1 VKTRLWNEQLNGVPP
16 KLLSAAQYEE
26 ARDVWR
32 RLLLEV
38 QQHPRFTQIGVFLL
52 DQSSLLHRYEGHV
65 IQHTRLMMEELPRVY
80 KQLLCDLLADAE
92 NRIERIMNIP
102 TTIPHATQW
111 LKDMIELMPTQAF
124 RKGFDAKR
132 ADLLRLK
139 QLLKDMGASFTSAEE
154 QEIVKRRYN
163 EWDSMYETL
172 TTCFVRIQ
180 ERDGEYR
187 RSVLELRANA
197 DEVTAAQLDQIKHDF
212 TQLPSH
218 LDELNLSK
226 NQSRDLAQTKKSLID
241 RLERLV
247 TVDEE
252 SEEMAGLYSAFEIE
266 HRLFTEQNMF
276 ESTEGLHSTPKWSNK
291 SPSEQLLQHVSI
303 VFDVRSWFGA
313 WIALENK
320 WLDTPLIST
329 HPSLVLSRLKQF
341 RRRLQFATTRLLPL
355 SATRSDED
363 RFVERDYG
371 LVQDLQARV
380 DQLSNNYVILHAA
393 TCGAF
398 SADKWLLCQGML
410 GMERVNYSS
419 ITLRM
424 VNATFVSAPRA
435 VEEFKELCGI
445 VVIES
450 KLRSAAERLQQRMKG
465 CRVVLWTTSTF
476 VLIENIQ
483 QAILELDDIE
493 VEAKLLGQALN
504 PEFEDALALHDEIH
518 ARLMLCSQ
526 LRNFQSM
533 WDELCRLSRVHDVEE
548 FFTGQVAWKGPV
560 QRQKKKVGREEST
573 WGDFIQVAED
583 WTERLRRLVCIGQ
596 SSLPLATTQPKSRA
610 DAQTPSPKVVCSLGD
625 AQEAFRGFD
634 FDLGIAKC
642 ELAHQ
647 LLDKYLD
654 GVREQCPRL
663 YLMSKQQL
671 IECMVHDDDITTIRR
686 ALSIC
691 FPNVTSFSITRGRKE
706 VDTEL
711 ELSRRTA
718 GESMDSVTIRGIA
731 GGMIAQEFSVPVVK
745 VGRLR
750 FWLARLEEEMGRLVT
765 DNAKHAV
772 TSAWRWAEG
781 ASDLIGASYHQD
793 QLLQSV
799 HLALSLRFTSM
810 VRTALWPSDK
820 VLAPFNDGD
829 LISSC
834 ARLSDLHMKLLHDVV
849 DYAFSAGDCGR
860 NDARLESMILQQHY
874 HAEVVQRISASIQ
887 EGRTTDAEFVWESQL
902 KVDFMIEDLT
912 AKTARR
918 VRVCDRQSWTDWAML
933 GSAFLVTFIAASG
946 QSEFCI
952 GREMVGICRI
962 PIITPLTERCF
973 FKLIQALR
981 SQQMPLISPV
991 NMRGRG
997 GQGTIIRSIAQML
1010 MRPLSEISCSVP
1022 ATTGYESLTG
1032 MLKSVASMGLF
1043 LSLCCVDE
1051 LTIPMFRAVLAKTH
1065 HLRHDIQRGILHGL
1079 STNAEQR
1086 ASIIPAPTG
1095 CIFMP
1100 LDAGTGNRTTQELL
1114 FESTT
1119 DAFYPVAV
1127 VLPDVAH
1134 FTKVT
1139 ALLAGYKLEEVRM

>member
-1 VKTRLWNEQLNGVPP
+1 
-16 KLLSAAQYEE
+16 
-26 ARDVWR
+26 
-32 RLLLEV
+32 
-38 QQHPRFTQIGVFLL
+38 
-52 DQSSLLHRYEGHV
+52 
-65 IQHTRLMMEELPRVY
+65 
-80 KQLLCDLLADAE
+80 
-92 NRIERIMNIP
+92 
-102 TTIPHATQW
+102 
-111 LKDMIELMPTQAF
+111 
-124 RKGFDAKR
+124 
-132 ADLLRLK
+132 
-139 QLLKDMGASFTSAEE
+139 
-154 QEIVKRRYN
+154 
-163 EWDSMYETL
+163 
-172 TTCFVRIQ
+172 
-180 ERDGEYR
+180 
-187 RSVLELRANA
+187 
-197 DEVTAAQLDQIKHDF
+197 
-212 TQLPSH
+212 
-218 LDELNLSK
+218 
-226 NQSRDLAQTKKSLID
+226 
-241 RLERLV
+241 
-247 TVDEE
+247 
-252 SEEMAGLYSAFEIE
+252 
-266 HRLFTEQNMF
+266 
-276 ESTEGLHSTPKWSNK
+276 
-291 SPSEQLLQHVSI
+291 
-303 VFDVRSWFGA
+303 
-313 WIALENK
+313 
-320 WLDTPLIST
+320 
-329 HPSLVLSRLKQF
+329 
-341 RRRLQFATTRLLPL
+341 
-355 SATRSDED
+355 
-363 RFVERDYG
+363 
-371 LVQDLQARV
+371 
-380 DQLSNNYVILHAA
+380 
-393 TCGAF
+393 
-398 SADKWLLCQGML
+398 
-410 GMERVNYSS
+410 
-419 ITLRM
+419 
-424 VNATFVSAPRA
+424 
-435 VEEFKELCGI
+435 
-445 VVIES
+445 
-450 KLRSAAERLQQRMKG
+450 
-465 CRVVLWTTSTF
+465 
-476 VLIENIQ
+476 
-483 QAILELDDIE
+483 
-493 VEAKLLGQALN
+493 
-504 PEFEDALALHDEIH
+504 
-518 ARLMLCSQ
+518 
-526 LRNFQSM
+526 
-533 WDELCRLSRVHDVEE
+533 
-548 FFTGQVAWKGPV
+548 
-560 QRQKKKVGREEST
+560 
-573 WGDFIQVAED
+573 
-583 WTERLRRLVCIGQ
+583 
-596 SSLPLATTQPKSRA
+596 
-610 DAQTPSPKVVCSLGD
+610 
-625 AQEAFRGFD
+625 
-634 FDLGIAKC
+634 
-642 ELAHQ
+642 
-647 LLDKYLD
+647 
-654 GVREQCPRL
+654 
-663 YLMSKQQL
+663 
-671 IECMVHDDDITTIRR
+671 
-686 ALSIC
+686 
-691 FPNVTSFSITRGRKE
+691 
-706 VDTEL
+706 
-711 ELSRRTA
+711 
-718 GESMDSVTIRGIA
+718 
-731 GGMIAQEFSVPVVK
+731 MIAQEFSVPVVK

-973 FKLIQALR
+973 FNLIQALR